1 MTPIADMAE
10 LVCRLKAGGQNFA
23 VATVIRTVSVTA
35 AKPGAKAVIDAS
47 GQIVEG
53 WIGGGCARG
62 AVIKAARKAIEDGQP
77 RFVSIQPQE
86 LLAEQGLASGD
97 ECEGRVMASNLCP
110 SQGTMD
116 VFVEPVL
123 ANPELLVL
131 GGSPVAAMVVQLAAG
146 FGFSVSV
153 IRDSMTLE
161 ADENVQ
167 QVYDSFSEVP
177 LKHAHRY
184 VVIATQGSGD
194 VDALTAALALQ
205 VEHIAFVGSRRK
217 MAFLHDK
224 LLAKGLEA
232 SALQRVKAPAGL
244 DIGAVTP
251 LEIALSI
258 LAEVVQI
265 RRTTTP
271 GKM

>member
-1 MTPIADMAE
+1 MTPTTDMAE
-10 LVCRLKAGGQNFA
+10 LVCRLKAGGENFA

-35 AKPGAKAVIDAS
+35 AKPGAKAVIDAN

-97 ECEGRVMASNLCP
+97 ERDGRVMASNMCP

-131 GGSPVAAMVVQLAAG
+131 GGSPVAEMVVQLAAG

-153 IRDSMTLE
+153 IRDSQAL
-161 ADENVQ
+161 DSGQNVQ
-167 QVYDSFSEVP
+167 RIYDSLSEVP
-177 LKHAHRY
+177 SEHIHRY
-184 VVIATQGSGD
+184 VVVATQGSGD
-194 VDALTAALALQ
+194 LDALTAALAWQ
-205 VEHIAFVGSRRK
+205 VRHIAFVGSRRK

-232 SALQRVKAPAGL
+232 IALQRVKAPAGL

-258 LAEVVQI
+258 LAEIVQV
-265 RRTTTP
+265 RRTATLDL
-271 GKM
+271 K

>member
-1 MTPIADMAE
+1 MIPITDMAE
-10 LVCRLKAGGQNFA
+10 LVCRLKAGGQSFA

-77 RFVSIQPQE
+77 RLVSIQPQE

-97 ECEGRVMASNLCP
+97 ERDGRVMASNMCP

-153 IRDSMTLE
+153 IRDALALE
-161 ADENVQ
+161 NDQNVQ
-167 QVYDSFSEVP
+167 RTYDTFSDVP
-177 LKHAHRY
+177 PEHSHRY
-184 VVIATQGSGD
+184 VVVATQGSGD
-194 VDALTAALALQ
+194 VDALSAALAWQ
-205 VEHIAFVGSRRK
+205 VKHIAFVGSRRK
-217 MAFLHDK
+217 MGFLRDK
-224 LLAKGLEA
+224 LLAKGLDA

-258 LAEVVQI
+258 LAEIVKL
-265 RRTTTP
+265 RRTATLDPT
-271 GKM
+271 